1 MRAACLTAIKDANG
15 RRARSVKRFTQ
26 VGSTNFSITKKIKEM
41 YASPQAVLPKW
52 LGISKRTAKR
62 KLDGDREFNAEE
74 IGKLIRSERGFEIIT
89 AIMADHRPE
98 WWRICAPLMD
108 AADIR
113 KMQIAAQRRI
123 NKILGS
129 AIDADKSL
137 SASIAR
143 ADALAVHDEEFAR
156 SHCDALGAMGR
167 SQDRPV
173 AQRTSR

>member
-1 MRAACLTAIKDANG
+1 MRTACLTAIKDASG
-15 RRARSVKRFTQ
+15 QKLRSVTRSTQ
-26 VGSTNFSITKKIKEM
+26 VGSTNSSVITKIKAM
-41 YASPQAVLPKW
+41 YANPQAVLPKW

-62 KLDGDREFNAEE
+62 KLDGDREFSAEE

-108 AADIR
+108 AVDIR

-123 NKILGS
+123 KKIQES

-137 SASIAR
+137 SDSIAR
-143 ADALAVHDEEFAR
+143 ADALAFQDEKFAGPYR
-156 SHCDALGAMGR
+156 DALGAMGR
-167 SQDRPV
+167 SPDSAV
-173 AQRTSR
+173 AQRTRR